1 MNLNTLAG
9 LLDISGNDMAGL
21 LDISGV
27 DIAGALLTQGMEG
40 TDGSDGDYSGDGSY
54 GSDGTDGDD
63 VLGLFGRKKKQHRKH
78 HGLSELQKLILMK
91 KVAAAGMTTQLAA
104 VAERRLS
111 IGFASLNIA
120 ANATAPITVQPQ
132 WAFKGQRLSI
142 PSAIV
147 NFFDILSVQIG
158 AVNQFP
164 SPGAQ
169 PASSF
174 ADVAVGDNM
183 EMDTCNLGQLVTL
196 TVQNVDPGAAHSFK
210 ASLFGKAIITA
221 PTGK

>member
-9 LLDISGNDMAGL
+9 LLDISGTDMAGL

-27 DIAGALLTQGMEG
+27 DIAGALLTQGI
-40 TDGSDGDYSGDGSY
+40 DGDHSDGDGSY
-54 GSDGTDGDD
+54 GEMDGSDGDD
-63 VLGLFGRKKKQHRKH
+63 VLGLFGRKKHKR
-78 HGLSELQKLILMK
+78 HGGGNALLRQLILAK
-91 KVAAAGMTTQLAA
+91 KVQQAGMTTQLAA